1 MINTRKTLAAA
12 LAAVAMGAAGIAAA
26 QSTLTI
32 TNTSPTREEHI
43 GDPGGSVYPWANGAA
58 GPGAG
63 IPWQA
68 RNEQGVPTG
77 GWPTGAGMGPDA
89 SFAPNW
95 GTSGWLG
102 AYLNLDGDSRLSFQY
117 MGKGDSSLPNAFQVF
132 VGGVWTTLFNA
143 DTAPCG
149 ASGAAPVTPDCTG
162 GVNEF
167 TFAFTS
173 GYVPFRYVT
182 GNAVVVTNDGTS
194 NPPDVSGGPGFFLG
208 LDPYLA
214 TGQHQTTGLAAYA
227 GLTDLPGAGD
237 HDFQDFGVRISSV
250 PEPGTLALMGLALG
264 GLGLRR
270 RRRMPAAGAG

>member
-1 MINTRKTLAAA
+1 MNARKTLAAA
-12 LAAVAMGAAGIAAA
+12 LAAVAMGAAGVAAA
-26 QSTLTI
+26 QATLTI
-32 TNTSPTREEHI
+32 TNTSPTREEDT
-43 GDPGGSVYPWANGAA
+43 GDPGGSVYPWANGAG

-68 RNEQGVPTG
+68 RSEQGVPIG
-77 GWPTGAGMGPDA
+77 GWPTGPGMSADP
-89 SFAPNW
+89 SFSPNW

-102 AYLNLDGDSRLSFQY
+102 SYLNLNSDSRVSFQY
-117 MGKGDSSLPNAFQVF
+117 MGKGDSSLPNQFEVF
-132 VGGVWTTLFNA
+132 VGGIWTTLFNA
-143 DTAPCG
+143 GTAPCG
-149 ASGAAPVTPDCTG
+149 ASGAAPVSPDCTSG
-162 GVNEF
+162 LNEF

-173 GYVPFRYVT
+173 GLVPFRYVT

-194 NPPDVSGGPGFFLG
+194 NPPDVLGGPGFFVG

-214 TGQHQTTGLAAYA
+214 SAPHQTTAEAAYV

-237 HDFQDFGVRISSV
+237 HDFQDFGVRISTV

-270 RRRMPAAGAG
+270 RRLVPAA